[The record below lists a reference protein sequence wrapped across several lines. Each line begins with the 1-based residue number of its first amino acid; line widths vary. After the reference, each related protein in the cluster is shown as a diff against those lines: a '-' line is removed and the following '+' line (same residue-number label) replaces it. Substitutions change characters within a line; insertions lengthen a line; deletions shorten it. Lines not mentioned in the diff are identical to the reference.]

1 MSRKKRYI
9 EKLTEE
15 QKSSL
20 EKGYKTGKTHM
31 LRRKCRSILLSDSG
45 KSIPEIAVILET
57 TRHSIYIWFNIYEKQ
72 GLEGLLLKPGRGRK
86 RKLSLDNESQVKKI
100 KKALTKDAQD
110 LNKLLAELEEEF
122 NLPMSK
128 KTLKRFLKNL
138 VTDGNV
144 FENE

>member
-20 EKGYKTGKTHM
+20 EKEYKTGKTHT
-31 LRRKCRSILLSDSG
+31 LRRKCRSLLLSDSG
-45 KSIPEIAVILET
+45 KSIPEIAKILET
-57 TRHSIYIWFNIYEKQ
+57 TRHSIYIWFTLYEK
-72 GLEGLLLKPGRGRK
+72 EGLDGLRLKSGRGRK
-86 RKLSLDNESQVKKI
+86 PKLSLDNELQVKKI
-100 KKALTKDAQD
+100 KKSITKDAQD

-122 NLPMSK
+122 DLPMSK

-144 FENE
+144 FEKE

>member
-20 EKGYKTGKTHM
+20 EKGYKQGKTHTF
-31 LRRKCRSILLSDSG
+31 RRKCRSLLLSDLG
-45 KSIPEIAVILET
+45 KSIPQIAKELET
-57 TRHSIYIWFNIYEKQ
+57 TRHSVYIWFNTYEKE
-72 GLEGLLLKPGRGRK
+72 GFAGLLLQPGRGRK
-86 RKLSLDNESQVKKI
+86 PKLSLDNESQVKKI
-100 KKALTKDAQD
+100 KKSITKDAQG
-110 LNKLLAELEEEF
+110 LNQLLAELEEEF
-122 NLPMSK
+122 DLPMSK

-144 FENE
+144 FEKE